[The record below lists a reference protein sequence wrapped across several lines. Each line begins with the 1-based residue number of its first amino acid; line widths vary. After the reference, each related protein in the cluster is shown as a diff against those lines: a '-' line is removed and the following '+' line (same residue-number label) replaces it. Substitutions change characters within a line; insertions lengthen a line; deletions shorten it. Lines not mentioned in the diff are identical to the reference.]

1 MILIERKTKWNVSKI
16 KSKIKLLIKLNYSM
30 FNENTRREF
39 LKGDIDNN
47 LDDITLIHPQR
58 SSQNI
63 EQSAQ
68 LSDKLI
74 PDLGN
79 FFH

>member
-1 MILIERKTKWNVSKI
+1 
-16 KSKIKLLIKLNYSM
+16 M
-30 FNENTRREF
+30 FNENTRRGF
-39 LKGDIDNN
+39 LKGDIDYN

-68 LSDKLI
+68 LSDELI